1 MTKICVLWR
10 RLVLPYKIWVVHST
24 LTAID
29 STSASPQSVLLS
41 VLFAALYLDDKMVK
55 EMAAKG
61 DAATD
66 EDVNM
71 IVEAISAVIRP
82 CIPSIMT
89 IGLSSL
95 SQKQDGVRLGGLK
108 VLGAVLSHCTSTES
122 GGCPRHWKQCWAT
135 EYQSHTDWRGC
146 IVS

>member
-41 VLFAALYLDDKMVK
+41 VLFSALYLDDKMVK

-61 DAATD
+61 DAAID

-71 IVEAISAVIRP
+71 IVEAISA
-82 CIPSIMT
+82 
-89 IGLSSL
+89 
-95 SQKQDGVRLGGLK
+95 
-108 VLGAVLSHCTSTES
+108 
-122 GGCPRHWKQCWAT
+122 
-135 EYQSHTDWRGC
+135 
-146 IVS
+146 